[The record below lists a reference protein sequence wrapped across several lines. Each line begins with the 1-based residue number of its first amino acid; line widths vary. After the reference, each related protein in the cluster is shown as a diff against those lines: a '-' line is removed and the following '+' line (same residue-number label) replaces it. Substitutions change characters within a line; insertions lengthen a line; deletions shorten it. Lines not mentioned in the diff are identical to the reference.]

1 MKILL
6 IENYYY
12 PYISGITESTKLLAE
27 NIANIKDFEVAV
39 LCSNHDN
46 LPKEEIINKVKVYRA
61 PIVMKISKG
70 TVSPAYIMMAKKLAK
85 EYDVVHFHLPMLEAG
100 ILASLINPKKIV
112 ITYHCDIN
120 LRPSM
125 LNNFIVKVMDLSH
138 KRALKRANK
147 IVFSS
152 IDYAKSTRF
161 CSKFLDKAREIAPLH
176 KSIKKVNCKVKPH
189 SIGFCG
195 RIVEEKG
202 IDVLLKAFKIVK
214 ETIPD
219 AELRIAGDYKN
230 VAGGSIYPELMEY
243 VKENKIKDVNFLGK
257 IPENDLGKFYSQ
269 LGVFTLPSTNSLE
282 AYGLVQ
288 LEAMIC
294 GTPVVAS
301 DLPGVRTIVKN
312 TKMGLIAKRKDER
325 DLANKLIKVLNN
337 REKYIVKKEAI
348 DKKYSND
355 IVSNLYIGVYK
366 EANEEAN
373 RKDN

>member
-1 MKILL
+1 MKVLL
-6 IENYYY
+6 VENYYY

-27 NIANIKDFEVAV
+27 NLAARKGFEVAV
-39 LCSNHDN
+39 LCSNHDK
-46 LPKEEIINKVKVYRA
+46 LPKEEVINKVKVFRA
-61 PIVMKISKG
+61 PVIMKISKG
-70 TVSPAYIMMAKKLAK
+70 TVSPAYVRMAKKLAK

-100 ILASLINPKKIV
+100 LLASLIDPKKIV
-112 ITYHCDIN
+112 ITYHCDMN
-120 LRPSM
+120 LRPSL
-125 LNNFIVKVMDLSH
+125 LNNFIVKVMDASH
-138 KRALKRANK
+138 KKALKKANK

-152 IDYAKSTRF
+152 LDYAENTRF
-161 CSKFLDKAREIAPLH
+161 CSAYLDKAREIAPLH
-176 KSIKKVNCKVKPH
+176 KPMKRVKCKVKPH

-214 ETIPD
+214 EEIPD

-243 VKENKIKDVNFLGK
+243 VKENDIKDVNFLGK
-257 IPENDLGKFYSQ
+257 VPEKDLGKFYSE
-269 LGVFTLPSTNSLE
+269 LGVFTLPSINSLE

-312 TKMGLIAKRKDER
+312 TKMGLIAKRKDEK
-325 DLANKLIKVLNN
+325 DLAKKLIEVLSN
-337 REKYIVKKEAI
+337 RDKYIVKPEEL

-355 IVSNLYIGVYK
+355 VVSNLYIGVYE

-373 RKDN
+373 KKTN